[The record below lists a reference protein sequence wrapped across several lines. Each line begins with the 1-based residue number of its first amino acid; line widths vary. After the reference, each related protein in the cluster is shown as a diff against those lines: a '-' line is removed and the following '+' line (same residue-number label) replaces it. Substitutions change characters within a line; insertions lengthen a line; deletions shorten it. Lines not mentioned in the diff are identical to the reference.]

1 MISES
6 RKTVEI
12 LLMEETENCSN
23 SKVLELRR
31 KIHDKDYINNAVQ
44 RIAQV
49 ISKKLVER
57 SDELKFQN

>member
-6 RKTVEI
+6 RKAVEI

-49 ISKKLVER
+49 ISKKLVEK